1 MSNLHGQGGQAP
13 ARFDQNH
20 GISGTGGSE
29 CDTDMQMGAAGEDTD
44 MVILVMDTGFH
55 PDDWRDGFVPL
66 AAVSDQSDGTMG
78 QLAIDLSD
86 PACSPA
92 NWARLEALLPR
103 TVLFRIRLRHVG
115 DTAAYDLATSLRRA
129 GFKGRLRAHGAVLA
143 GHYTLIRRAGFT
155 EIELQPHQAQRQPC
169 EHWIKIPC
177 WSPGRRLSRPSEQLE
192 RGLRPER

>member
-1 MSNLHGQGGQAP
+1 
-13 ARFDQNH
+13 
-20 GISGTGGSE
+20 
-29 CDTDMQMGAAGEDTD
+29 
-44 MVILVMDTGFH
+44 MVILVTDTGFH
-55 PDDWRDGFVPL
+55 PDDWRDGVVPL
-66 AAVSDQSDGTMG
+66 AAVSDQTDGTVG
-78 QLAIDLSD
+78 KLAIDLSD

-92 NWARLEALLPR
+92 GWARLNALLPR

-169 EHWIKIPC
+169 EHWTNIPG
-177 WSPGRRLSRPSEQLE
+177 WSPARHMARAGQQPE
-192 RGLRPER
+192 RGMRRER